1 MLTLLPVIYVI
12 SVTCNVTGN
21 TCIMGIKL
29 AMLKGQKGRL
39 KMANT
44 YTYSR
49 REEVA
54 NAVTHGIGAALS
66 VAALVILIVFSSMK
80 GTAWHVVSF
89 TIYGITMLLLYTS
102 STLVH
107 AWKDGKVKDLF
118 EIFDHSSIYLFIAGS
133 YTPLLFIAVR
143 GTLGWTLFGI
153 IWGIALFGVIFK
165 AFFTKKFLFMSTIF
179 YIAMGWLIVIAWQ
192 PLMAAIPT
200 GGIVLLVAGGLMYT
214 LGTLFYVWRGFPYHH
229 AIWHLFVLAGSILH
243 FFMVLLYLTP
253 LR

>member
-1 MLTLLPVIYVI
+1 
-12 SVTCNVTGN
+12 
-21 TCIMGIKL
+21 
-29 AMLKGQKGRL
+29 
-39 KMANT
+39 MANT

-54 NAVTHGIGAALS
+54 NAVTHGIGAVLS
-66 VAALVILIVFSSMK
+66 AAALVLLIVFSSMK

-89 TIYGITMLLLYTS
+89 TIYGITMLMLYTN

-107 AWKDGKVKDLF
+107 ALKEGKAKDLF
-118 EIFDHSSIYLFIAGS
+118 EFFDHSSIYLFIAGT
-133 YTPLLFIAVR
+133 YTPFLFVAVR

-153 IWGIALFGVIFK
+153 IWGIALAGVIFK

-179 YIAMGWLIVIAWQ
+179 YIAMGWLIVTAWQ
-192 PLMAAIPT
+192 PLVAAIPT

-214 LGTLFYVWRGFPYHH
+214 LGTLFYVWRGFPFHH

-243 FFMVLLYLTP
+243 FFAVIVYLTP

>member
-1 MLTLLPVIYVI
+1 
-12 SVTCNVTGN
+12 
-21 TCIMGIKL
+21 
-29 AMLKGQKGRL
+29 
-39 KMANT
+39 MANT

-192 PLMAAIPT
+192 PLMATIPT